1 MRIGECPDLAPDCL
15 RQVGLDQWALHVP
28 LAKLHTARLVPADPE
43 VRQLVASL
51 VALRALARPA
61 HLARSA
67 GFLLPRAATRSLYR
81 ALRLAL
87 ADAARRAGCTGPVTP
102 HRLRHTFGTEMLRL
116 GIPLPA
122 LMQLL
127 GHHDIR
133 MTLRYVQITQTDLQ
147 REFRRRVDD
156 QKIRRK
162 LQRLDGR
169 LLAVDSQLDHLPAE
183 K

>member
-28 LAKLHTARLVPADPE
+28 LATLHTARLVPADPE

-81 ALRLAL
+81 ALRLAV
-87 ADAARRAGCTGPVTP
+87 AEGPPRARRAGPRAP
-102 HRLRHTFGTEMLRL
+102 H
-116 GIPLPA
+116 
-122 LMQLL
+122 
-127 GHHDIR
+127 
-133 MTLRYVQITQTDLQ
+133 
-147 REFRRRVDD
+147 
-156 QKIRRK
+156 
-162 LQRLDGR
+162 
-169 LLAVDSQLDHLPAE
+169 
-183 K
+183 